1 MRSPATHPPPPPSRP
16 RLAHSLAAC
25 AVSVLSHPALADI
38 PLLVL
43 ANKSDVPGAASTTEV
58 HDRICRAEGSP
69 LGGAHAG
76 AGTGGVGAAAA
87 AGIGGMP
94 PAAAGGGT
102 ALLTSGGA
110 VAPSAGGLQDGTS
123 GGGAATAAGK
133 REYRVFTCS
142 ALTAEGVREACDWI
156 VTTSKRH
163 MYAHMGG
170 QS

>member
-1 MRSPATHPPPPPSRP
+1 MRVDPSLPLSR
-16 RLAHSLAAC
+16 R
-25 AVSVLSHPALADI
+25 AVAVLSHPALADI

-69 LGGAHAG
+69 LGGVHTSAG
-76 AGTGGVGAAAA
+76 GSVGGGSS
-87 AGIGGMP
+87 GSGGGGGGGSVP
-94 PAAAGGGT
+94 TPAAGGS

-110 VAPSAGGLQDGTS
+110 VAPAGGLQDDA
-123 GGGAATAAGK
+123 GGGGGGVAPGNK

-156 VTTSKRH
+156 ITTSKRH
-163 MYAHMGG
+163 MYTHVVQGG
-170 QS
+170 P